1 MTFNPSKCKVMHM
14 SRKKVCSSASL
25 QYHLNDKPLES
36 VTHISDLGVIV
47 SKDLSWAN
55 HIEDICTKANKTL
68 GLIKRVCA
76 RDVVDANT
84 RKLLYCAVVR
94 PKLEYASCVWSPY
107 SAKQRKLIENV
118 QRRATKFILNY
129 PPRDVTYRDRLIS
142 LNILPLEHRRE
153 LHDLTLLYKIKYNLL
168 NVTFNQYLTPATNP
182 YVTRNFDPNNYNI
195 IVSKNQE
202 FFRKSYFPRTVI
214 LWNNLPPNIKAAHSL
229 QTFKQHLH
237 TYYKAKL
244 FTYIPP

>member
-1 MTFNPSKCKVMHM
+1 
-14 SRKKVCSSASL
+14 
-25 QYHLNDKPLES
+25 
-36 VTHISDLGVIV
+36 
-47 SKDLSWAN
+47 
-55 HIEDICTKANKTL
+55 
-68 GLIKRVCA
+68 
-76 RDVVDANT
+76 VDANT

-94 PKLEYASCVWSPY
+94 PKLEYASCVWSSY

-129 PPRDVTYRDRLIS
+129 PPRDVTYRERLIS
-142 LNILPLEHRRE
+142 LNILPLEQRRE

-168 NVTFNQYLTPATNP
+168 NVTFNQYLTPATNS
-182 YVTRNFDPNNYNI
+182 YATRNFDPNNYNI

-202 FFRKSYFPRTVI
+202 FFRQSYFLRTVI

>member
-1 MTFNPSKCKVMHM
+1 MTGAWRSTHPSAKWCTCLGKRSAPLLRSNTTWTWQAPRKCDT
-14 SRKKVCSSASL
+14 
-25 QYHLNDKPLES
+25 HLWP
-36 VTHISDLGVIV
+36 GCVIV

-55 HIEDICTKANKTL
+55 HIEDIRTKANKSI

-153 LHDLTLLYKIKYNLL
+153 LYNLTLYKIKNNLI
-168 NVTFNQYLTPATNP
+168 NVTCNQYLSRATNP
-182 YVTRNFDPNNYNI
+182 YATRNFDPNNYNK
-195 IVSKNQE
+195 IVSNNQNWS
-202 FFRKSYFPRTVI
+202 RISI
-214 LWNNLPPNIKAAHSL
+214 GI
-229 QTFKQHLH
+229 
-237 TYYKAKL
+237 
-244 FTYIPP
+244 

>member
-1 MTFNPSKCKVMHM
+1 MRP
-14 SRKKVCSSASL
+14 
-25 QYHLNDKPLES
+25 
-36 VTHISDLGVIV
+36 
-47 SKDLSWAN
+47 
-55 HIEDICTKANKTL
+55 
-68 GLIKRVCA
+68 A
-76 RDVVDANT
+76 RDVVNGNT

-118 QRRATKFILNY
+118 QHRATKFILNY
-129 PPRDVTYRDRLIS
+129 PPRDVTYR
-142 LNILPLEHRRE
+142 HRRE
-153 LHDLTLLYKIKYNLL
+153 LYDLTLLYKIKNNLI

-182 YVTRNFDPNNYNI
+182 YATRNFDPNNYNI
-195 IVSKNQE
+195 IVSNNQE
-202 FFRKSYFPRTVI
+202 FFRQSYFPRTVI